1 VRTKEGEIMDTG
13 ILFAL
18 VIAVLFIGGIFWLVI
33 YSRKQ
38 GQKHTMQTSIKP
50 QESQTKNPTA

>member
-1 VRTKEGEIMDTG
+1 MDTG
-13 ILFAL
+13 IVFAL
-18 VIAVLFIGGIFWLVI
+18 VMAVLFIGGIFWLVI

-50 QESQTKNPTA
+50 QESQTKNRSA